1 MNAMGF
7 SAKPQSKADQNS
19 PFFLF
24 FFLSFERKVPF
35 LVLRKKKRGHTKS
48 SIKLICCINGMSN
61 TYNCFTTF
69 HFISNISN
77 LIH

>member
-24 FFLSFERKVPF
+24 FFFVFFLSFERKVPF
-35 LVLRKKKRGHTKS
+35 LVLRKKKEATQSRQ
-48 SIKLICCINGMSN
+48 
-61 TYNCFTTF
+61 
-69 HFISNISN
+69 
-77 LIH
+77 